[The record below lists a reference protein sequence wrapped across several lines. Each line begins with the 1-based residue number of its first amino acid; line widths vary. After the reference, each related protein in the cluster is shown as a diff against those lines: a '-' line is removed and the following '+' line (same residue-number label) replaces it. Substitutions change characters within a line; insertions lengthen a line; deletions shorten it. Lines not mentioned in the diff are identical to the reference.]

1 MAQMAPVRSYH
12 TPRALEE
19 CLELMARE
27 GDRLV
32 IMAGGQSLMPLLKT
46 RGLRPEVLLDLAR
59 VEELRGLDVQADG
72 SLRVGAMC
80 RHRDIW
86 NNALIARG
94 WSALADA
101 AAGVG
106 DRQIQNRG
114 TIGGN
119 IAFGT
124 VITDMKQVAMCL
136 DAQMQVVGVQGE
148 RSIGALDLF
157 ANPENM
163 LLRPGEL
170 LKAIRFPALGKDAGT
185 AYAKYGI
192 TRNGRPVV
200 GVAGMMKLDDDGT
213 CIEARLVVGGLVPCP
228 NVARHAI
235 QPLIGRRVDAEAIG
249 AVADAAAEEVR
260 PQSDSRGT
268 SAYRRQLVRVYGRQV
283 LQAAF
288 ARAQENQTWNS

>member
-1 MAQMAPVRSYH
+1 MAQMAPVEAYH
-12 TPRALEE
+12 APRTIDE
-19 CLELMARE
+19 CLEIIARD
-27 GDRLV
+27 GSRLV

-59 VEELRGLDVQADG
+59 VDELRGRTVLADG
-72 SLRVGAMC
+72 ALLVGAMC

-86 NNALIARG
+86 NDPVIARD

-101 AAGVG
+101 AEGVG

-136 DAQMQVVGVQGE
+136 NAQMHLIGVQGE
-148 RSIGALDLF
+148 RTVGALDLF
-157 ANPENM
+157 ADAERM
-163 LLRPGEL
+163 LLQPGEL
-170 LKAIRFPALGKDAGT
+170 LKAISFPALGRGGGS

-192 TRNGRPVV
+192 TQNGRPVV
-200 GVAGMMKLDDDGT
+200 GIAAVMKLDEGGVCTD
-213 CIEARLVVGGLVPCP
+213 ARLVIGGLVPCP
-228 NVARHAI
+228 NIARYSVQSI
-235 QPLIGRRVDAEAIG
+235 IGKKPDADVIG

-268 SAYRRQLVRVYGRQV
+268 ATYRRQLVRVYGRQV
-283 LQAAF
+283 LKRAF
-288 ARAQENQTWNS
+288 DRAQENLTWNS